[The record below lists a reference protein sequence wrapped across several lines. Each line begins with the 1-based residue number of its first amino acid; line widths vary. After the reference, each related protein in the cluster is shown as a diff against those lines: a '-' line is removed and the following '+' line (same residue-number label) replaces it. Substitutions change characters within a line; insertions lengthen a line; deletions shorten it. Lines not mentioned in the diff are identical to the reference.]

1 MYPYEERMR
10 AVKAYIAS
18 GYQANQTIRKLGYPS
33 HEALRGWYR
42 EYREKGDLHRDFIRA
57 PLHTEE
63 QKATAVAHY
72 YANGCNYTRTS
83 KALGYVDRERL
94 RQWVLE
100 SGPPEGQPCISR
112 QSAVKCTPEQKRE
125 AVVEFCARGG
135 GAEKIA
141 NRYGV
146 SHSNLYFWRE
156 KLFAGEC
163 TDEMK
168 KPEEPLSEAAL
179 EALRAE
185 NAALVEAVESLRR
198 ENMELEKTRHRL
210 QLEVDVLKKADE
222 ILKKEEGV
230 NPNNLSNQEKAAVID
245 ALRNAY
251 RLKDLLDCLHL
262 SKSSYFYQERV
273 LNRPDK
279 YQNLRQEIREAFVS
293 VNGCYG
299 YRRLHAVLKG
309 LGRSVSGKVI
319 RRVMK
324 EERLVVRNIRRRH
337 YNSYL
342 GEISPAAPNLIN
354 RDFHAEKPNEKWL
367 TDITE
372 FRLPAGKVYL
382 SPIID
387 CFDGMA
393 VTWAIGTSPNA
404 RLVNSM
410 LDAAISGLREG
421 ERPILHSDRG
431 GHYRWPGWIQR
442 MRAAGLRRSMSA
454 KGCSPDNA
462 ACEGFCGI
470 NCTQ

>member
-1 MYPYEERMR
+1 MYL
-10 AVKAYIAS
+10 
-18 GYQANQTIRKLGYPS
+18 QAKCRKM
-33 HEALRGWYR
+33 
-42 EYREKGDLHRDFIRA
+42 
-57 PLHTEE
+57 
-63 QKATAVAHY
+63 
-72 YANGCNYTRTS
+72 YTR
-83 KALGYVDRERL
+83 AEA
-94 RQWVLE
+94 
-100 SGPPEGQPCISR
+100 
-112 QSAVKCTPEQKRE
+112 QS
-125 AVVEFCARGG
+125 RGG
-135 GAEKIA
+135 ILCQRRRCRKDGA
-141 NRYGV
+141 
-146 SHSNLYFWRE
+146 SHSNLYFWKE

-251 RLKDLLDCLHL
+251 RLKELLDCLHL

-279 YQNLRQEIREAFVS
+279 YQNLRQEIREAFAA

-309 LGRSVSGKVI
+309 LGRSVSEKVI

-324 EERLVVRNIRRRH
+324 EERLVVRNIRHRH

-354 RDFHAEKPNEKWL
+354 RNFHAEKPNEKWL

-393 VTWAIGTSPNA
+393 VTWTIGHLPT
-404 RLVNSM
+404 
-410 LDAAISGLREG
+410 
-421 ERPILHSDRG
+421 
-431 GHYRWPGWIQR
+431 PGWSILCW
-442 MRAAGLRRSMSA
+442 MRLFPGCGKENGPSSIRTGAGITAGRAGSSV
-454 KGCSPDNA
+454 
-462 ACEGFCGI
+462 
-470 NCTQ
+470 